1 MDFNVG
7 HIEYSYEDIE
17 EMVYDSVVDGYCTEC
32 KEVTC
37 NAKPDATEN
46 WCPSC
51 EGQTVKSVPVMLGI
65 C

>member
-7 HIEYSYEDIE
+7 HIE

-46 WCPSC
+46 WCPSY